1 MNLVFSNSNGS
12 YQSADNLA
20 KRRFLSALNRAEID
34 KIIFHDLR
42 HTYASLLIAKDVN
55 IKYIQKQ
62 MGHASFEITMNT
74 YAHLMLEVYATS
86 EVKIDELL

>member
-20 KRRFLSALNRAEID
+20 KKGFLLALNRAGID
-34 KIIFHDLR
+34 KIRFHDLR

-74 YAHLMLEVYATS
+74 YAHLMPEVYATS